1 MAPALPPVSLQSQ
14 RGLWQPP
21 QGETQDPVSKFS
33 RSASANVRWCWTA
46 FQYADQINNKL
57 RAMRLG
63 RLGDRLKAQIRPLT
77 HAAWLLGGSNKFAL
91 PPSRILN
98 FRERTNATEPRR
110 NLSSTRDS
118 DYCDPPQRLSKESA
132 GTVGCAPFIV
142 LSLAGGGAA
151 LASCWG
157 AGFGF
162 TTAVC
167 CGSLLGESFLG
178 VYRLKGESF
187 QLSKAAYLSAFGRLN
202 GCGNCVRGPVT
213 TYSADHRS
221 NYCQG

>member
-1 MAPALPPVSLQSQ
+1 VAAQIYRVGGGIFLVLWADGRLPWQFALPAGIGDVVTGCFAVVVAVSL
-14 RGLWQPP
+14 
-21 QGETQDPVSKFS
+21 
-33 RSASANVRWCWTA
+33 A
-46 FQYADQINNKL
+46 
-57 RAMRLG
+57 RLG

-132 GTVGCAPFIV
+132 GTVSCAPFIV

-202 GCGNCVRGPVT
+202 GCRNCCSRARSDILGGPSIELLPDVI
-213 TYSADHRS
+213 A
-221 NYCQG
+221 